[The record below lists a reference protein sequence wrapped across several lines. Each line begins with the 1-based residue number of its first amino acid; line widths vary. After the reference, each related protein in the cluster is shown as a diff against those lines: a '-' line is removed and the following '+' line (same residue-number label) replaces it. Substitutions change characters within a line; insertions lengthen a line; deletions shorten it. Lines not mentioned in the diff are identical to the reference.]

1 MILTDGLWA
10 RPGSIDTESVYAY
23 HDDMNITLSI
33 EEEVVKR
40 AHELA
45 KRRGKS
51 LNDMIRDYLNRL
63 TDPMTPEE
71 AITRLHEL
79 WETSPGHPD
88 PDATWT
94 REELNVRP
102 RFR

>member
-1 MILTDGLWA
+1 LREGLILTDGLWA

-40 AHELA
+40 ARELA

-51 LNDMIRDYLNRL
+51 LNDMIRDYLDRL

-71 AITRLHEL
+71 AIFEACLL
-79 WETSPGHPD
+79 
-88 PDATWT
+88 
-94 REELNVRP
+94 
-102 RFR
+102 RFRPITMTTMAALLGALPLAL